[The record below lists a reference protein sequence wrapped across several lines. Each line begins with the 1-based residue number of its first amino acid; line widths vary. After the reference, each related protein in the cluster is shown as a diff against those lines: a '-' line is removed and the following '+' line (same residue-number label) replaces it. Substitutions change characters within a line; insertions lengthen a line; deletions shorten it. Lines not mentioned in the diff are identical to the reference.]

1 MKHNERKY
9 NISKMVH
16 CKEKKK
22 KYTLHNSKKDLWI
35 EQHAAGGCLRKL

>member
-1 MKHNERKY
+1 MNE
-9 NISKMVH
+9 NITFQRWCIAK
-16 CKEKKK
+16 KKK

>member
-16 CKEKKK
+16 CKEKK